1 MEPRIQ
7 GSLALDEVRQ
17 RSSKKTES
25 EDDGLNRSRTEISS
39 HAARIGN
46 SSKVSVKELDGK
58 NALVTGASRGIG
70 RAIAAE
76 LAGQGARVALVARS
90 SERLAAFAGE
100 LNAKKSGTAIFKSL
114 DLEAETFA
122 VDLAKCLQSEGFSV
136 DILVNNAGIYS
147 TDYIPLEHADG
158 WEVSDPGCD
167 NQWKR
172 TMKVN
177 LDAPYQL
184 VKTLAP
190 AMIERKWGRI
200 INISSISGQKA
211 EAYGTAYSAS
221 KFGLIGMTQA
231 LALELARHGITVNS
245 VCPGWVETDMSQEQI
260 NDPQWCR
267 LNDINPE
274 ESLDIARLSVPQMRL
289 IQPDEVAGLVGYLC
303 SDRAKGIT
311 GQAINICGGL
321 SIT

>member
-1 MEPRIQ
+1 MTI
-7 GSLALDEVRQ
+7 
-17 RSSKKTES
+17 
-25 EDDGLNRSRTEISS
+25 
-39 HAARIGN
+39 
-46 SSKVSVKELDGK
+46 ELHGK

-70 RAIAAE
+70 RAIALE
-76 LAGQGARVALVARS
+76 LAALGARTALVARS
-90 SERLAAFAGE
+90 SSLLESLAKE
-100 LNAKKSGTAIFKSL
+100 INDKNSGDAIYKSL
-114 DLEAETFA
+114 DIEKESFALE
-122 VDLAKCLQSEGFSV
+122 LAKWLKAEGFHV
-136 DILVNNAGIYS
+136 DVLVNNAGIYS
-147 TDYIPLEHADG
+147 TDYISLEHADG
-158 WEVSDPGCD
+158 WEVSDPGND
-167 NQWKR
+167 DLWKR
-172 TMKVN
+172 TMAVN
-177 LDAPYQL
+177 LNAPYIL
-184 VKTLAP
+184 AKVFAP

-221 KFGLIGMTQA
+221 KFGLIGVTQS

-245 VCPGWVETDMSQEQI
+245 VCPGWVETDMAQEQI
-260 NDPQWCR
+260 NDPEWCR

-321 SIT
+321 SIS

>member
-1 MEPRIQ
+1 MTI
-7 GSLALDEVRQ
+7 
-17 RSSKKTES
+17 
-25 EDDGLNRSRTEISS
+25 
-39 HAARIGN
+39 
-46 SSKVSVKELDGK
+46 ELHGK

-70 RAIAAE
+70 RAIALE
-76 LAGQGARVALVARS
+76 LAALGARTALVARS
-90 SERLAAFAGE
+90 SSLLESLAKE
-100 LNAKKSGTAIFKSL
+100 INDKNSGDAIYKSL
-114 DLEAETFA
+114 DIEKESFALE
-122 VDLAKCLQSEGFSV
+122 LAKWLKAEGFHV
-136 DILVNNAGIYS
+136 DVLVNNAGIYS

-158 WEVSDPGCD
+158 WEVSDPGND
-167 NQWKR
+167 DLWKR
-172 TMKVN
+172 TMAVN
-177 LDAPYQL
+177 LNAPYIL
-184 VKTLAP
+184 AKVFAP

-221 KFGLIGMTQA
+221 KFGLIGVTQS

-245 VCPGWVETDMSQEQI
+245 VCPGWVETDMAQEQI
-260 NDPQWCR
+260 NDPEWCR

-321 SIT
+321 SIS

>member
-1 MEPRIQ
+1 MTAE
-7 GSLALDEVRQ
+7 
-17 RSSKKTES
+17 
-25 EDDGLNRSRTEISS
+25 LN
-39 HAARIGN
+39 
-46 SSKVSVKELDGK
+46 GK

-70 RAIAAE
+70 RAIARE
-76 LAGQGARVALVARS
+76 LAALGARVALVARS
-90 SERLAAFAGE
+90 SELLAS
-100 LNAKKSGTAIFKSL
+100 LAKEINDKNSGGAIYKSFDI
-114 DLEAETFA
+114 ENETFFI
-122 VDLAKCLQSEGFSV
+122 DLAKWLKAEGFSV
-136 DILVNNAGIYS
+136 DVLINNAGIYS

-158 WEVSDPGCD
+158 WEVSDPSQD
-167 NQWKR
+167 VQWKR
-172 TMKVN
+172 TMAVN
-177 LDAPYQL
+177 LNAPYVL
-184 VKTLAP
+184 AKIFAP

-221 KFGLIGMTQA
+221 KFGLIGVTQS
-231 LALELARHGITVNS
+231 LALELARHCITVNS
-245 VCPGWVETDMSQEQI
+245 VCPGWVETDMAQEQI
-260 NDPQWCR
+260 NDPEWCR

-274 ESLDIARLSVPQMRL
+274 DSLDIARLSVPQMRL

>member
-1 MEPRIQ
+1 MT
-7 GSLALDEVRQ
+7 
-17 RSSKKTES
+17 TE
-25 EDDGLNRSRTEISS
+25 L
-39 HAARIGN
+39 H
-46 SSKVSVKELDGK
+46 GK

-70 RAIAAE
+70 RAIALE
-76 LAGQGARVALVARS
+76 LAALGARTALVARS
-90 SERLAAFAGE
+90 SSLLESLAKE
-100 LNAKKSGTAIFKSL
+100 INDKNSGDAIYKSL
-114 DLEAETFA
+114 DIEKDSFALE
-122 VDLAKCLQSEGFSV
+122 LAKWLKAEGFHV
-136 DILVNNAGIYS
+136 DVLVNNAGIYS

-158 WEVSDPGCD
+158 WEVSDPGND
-167 NQWKR
+167 DIWKR
-172 TMKVN
+172 TMAVN
-177 LDAPYQL
+177 LNAPYIL
-184 VKTLAP
+184 AKVFAP

-221 KFGLIGMTQA
+221 KFGLIGVTQS

-245 VCPGWVETDMSQEQI
+245 VCPGWVETDMAQEQI
-260 NDPQWCR
+260 NDPEWCR

-321 SIT
+321 SIS

>member
-1 MEPRIQ
+1 MT
-7 GSLALDEVRQ
+7 
-17 RSSKKTES
+17 TE
-25 EDDGLNRSRTEISS
+25 L
-39 HAARIGN
+39 H
-46 SSKVSVKELDGK
+46 GK

-70 RAIAAE
+70 RAIALE
-76 LAGQGARVALVARS
+76 LAALGARTALVARS
-90 SERLAAFAGE
+90 SSLLESLAKE
-100 LNAKKSGTAIFKSL
+100 INDKNSGDAIYKSL
-114 DLEAETFA
+114 DIEKESFALE
-122 VDLAKCLQSEGFSV
+122 LAKWLKAEGFHV
-136 DILVNNAGIYS
+136 DVLVNNAGIYS

-158 WEVSDPGCD
+158 WEVSDPGND
-167 NQWKR
+167 DLWKR
-172 TMKVN
+172 TMAVN
-177 LDAPYQL
+177 LNAPYIL
-184 VKTLAP
+184 AKVFAP

-221 KFGLIGMTQA
+221 KFGLIGVTQS

-245 VCPGWVETDMSQEQI
+245 VCPGWVETDMAQEQI
-260 NDPQWCR
+260 NDPEWCR

-289 IQPDEVAGLVGYLC
+289 IPPDEVAGLVGYLC

-321 SIT
+321 SIS

>member
-1 MEPRIQ
+1 MT
-7 GSLALDEVRQ
+7 
-17 RSSKKTES
+17 TE
-25 EDDGLNRSRTEISS
+25 L
-39 HAARIGN
+39 H
-46 SSKVSVKELDGK
+46 GK

-70 RAIAAE
+70 RAIALE
-76 LAGQGARVALVARS
+76 LAALGARTALVARS
-90 SERLAAFAGE
+90 TNLLESLAKE
-100 LNAKKSGTAIFKSL
+100 INDKNSGTAIYKSL
-114 DLEAETFA
+114 DIEKESFALE
-122 VDLAKCLQSEGFSV
+122 LAKWLKAEDFHV
-136 DILVNNAGIYS
+136 DVLVNNAGIYS

-158 WEVSDPGCD
+158 WEASDPGND
-167 NQWKR
+167 DLWKR
-172 TMKVN
+172 TMAVN
-177 LDAPYQL
+177 LNAPYIL
-184 VKTLAP
+184 AKVFAP

-221 KFGLIGMTQA
+221 KFGLIGVTQS
-231 LALELARHGITVNS
+231 LALELARHCITVNS
-245 VCPGWVETDMSQEQI
+245 VCPGWVETDMAQEQI
-260 NDPQWCR
+260 NDPEWCR

-321 SIT
+321 SIS

>member
-1 MEPRIQ
+1 MSSSETQ
-7 GSLALDEVRQ
+7 SLIERKSMVTGDLA
-17 RSSKKTES
+17 
-25 EDDGLNRSRTEISS
+25 
-39 HAARIGN
+39 
-46 SSKVSVKELDGK
+46 GK

-70 RAIAAE
+70 RAIALE
-76 LAGQGARVALVARS
+76 LAGLGARVALVARNR
-90 SERLAAFAGE
+90 ERLEALVSEINDKGE
-100 LNAKKSGTAIFKSL
+100 AKAICNSFDIEVESSIADIAKWL
-114 DLEAETFA
+114 KTEDFG
-122 VDLAKCLQSEGFSV
+122 VDV
-136 DILVNNAGIYS
+136 LVNNAGVYS
-147 TDYIPLEHADG
+147 TDYIPLDHAAG
-158 WEVSDPGCD
+158 WEGADETND

-172 TMKVN
+172 TVAVN
-177 LDAPYQL
+177 LTAPYRL
-184 VKTLAP
+184 AKTFAP
-190 AMIERKWGRI
+190 EMIDRKWGRI
-200 INISSISGQKA
+200 INMSSISGQKA

-221 KFGLIGMTQA
+221 KFGLIGMTQS
-231 LALELARHGITVNS
+231 LALELARHGVTVNS
-245 VCPGWVETDMSQEQI
+245 VCPGWVETDMAQGQI